1 MTRQGKRGLLEAIRP
16 RYLRASRVQKGRMLD
31 EFVAATGYNWKH
43 ASHLLCRGRCEFA
56 SDPALTAVERG
67 VLPGPLRCQTSTASG
82 INMNGMKVLVAID
95 RPPATRLVGTSS
107 RAGAHPRSAMV

>member
-43 ASHLLCRGRCEFA
+43 ASHLLCRGRC
-56 SDPALTAVERG
+56 
-67 VLPGPLRCQTSTASG
+67 
-82 INMNGMKVLVAID
+82 
-95 RPPATRLVGTSS
+95 
-107 RAGAHPRSAMV
+107 